1 MSFFK
6 QFDNLSDDPVMF
18 VLTMFMTFV
27 FLYCFVM
34 VVGCIDRTY
43 NSQAVFIEFCK
54 KSCKTEMQSVD
65 SKNFTCVC
73 K

>member
-6 QFDNLSDDPVMF
+6 QFDNLSDDPAMIVLIMF
-18 VLTMFMTFV
+18 ITFV
-27 FLYCFVM
+27 FLYCFIM
-34 VVGCIDRTY
+34 VVGCVDRTY
-43 NSQAVFIEFCK
+43 NPQVVFIEQCK
-54 KSCKTEMQSVD
+54 MTCKTGMQSID